1 MSSEQSNDKIKN
13 FKQNGSSGRDA
24 NGSNSVSHHALS
36 SRYNLMS
43 IMYASSRRSR
53 SNTVSTDRFED
64 VAGGDDDGAGDAAAD
79 ANANEEV
86 DATDD
91 NNADADDDVAGDEPA
106 EA

>member
-1 MSSEQSNDKIKN
+1 MSRI
-13 FKQNGSSGRDA
+13 
-24 NGSNSVSHHALS
+24 
-36 SRYNLMS
+36 
-43 IMYASSRRSR
+43 YASSRRSR

-64 VAGGDDDGAGDAAAD
+64 VAGGDDNDGAGDAAAD

-91 NNADADDDVAGDEPA
+91 NDADADDDVADDEPA